1 MKLPWGQFARAVLAV
16 GEVALSL
23 IRLIGAG
30 LTIRSFG
37 KLLTQNLGYRPYNQI
52 CWGVLTLAVR
62 TQRDPA
68 DITRAIRAELDR
80 FDKDVPLEN
89 VRTMS
94 QLVSANVAQ
103 RRLSVQL
110 LGGFAGSALGW

>member
-1 MKLPWGQFARAVLAV
+1 MCSSDLF
-16 GEVALSL
+16 
-23 IRLIGAG
+23 
-30 LTIRSFG
+30 RS
-37 KLLTQNLGYRPYNQI
+37 KLLGNG
-52 CWGVLTLAVR
+52 
-62 TQRDPA
+62 PA
-68 DITRAIRAELDR
+68 LLPDSHSQFVCLCEDVKQKDITRAIRAELDR

-110 LGGFAGSALGW
+110 LGGFAGSALLLSALGL